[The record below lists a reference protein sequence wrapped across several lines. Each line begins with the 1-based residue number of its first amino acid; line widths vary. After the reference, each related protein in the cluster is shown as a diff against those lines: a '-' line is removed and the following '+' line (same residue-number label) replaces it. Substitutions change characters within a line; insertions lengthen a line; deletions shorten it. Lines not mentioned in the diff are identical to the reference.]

1 MATDDMVA
9 AVLGLMEQQGQELV
23 AQLAVG
29 ITGTPCRRRPPHP
42 HSPLWRCRHPFPPRC
57 HSFLCCLASVAR
69 RLAALRCRRHLLL
82 HDIANG
88 AVSFRDIYSGA
99 LRPFLLPDVSEVLH
113 GTLEAGLVHTGPDL
127 HLA

>member
-23 AQLAVG
+23 AQLAIG

-42 HSPLWRCRHPFPPRC
+42 HSPLWRCRHPFPPRY
-57 HSFLCCLASVAR
+57 HSFLCCLASVA
-69 RLAALRCRRHLLL
+69 RRHLLL

-88 AVSFRDIYSGA
+88 AVSFRDICSGA